1 MDWVISGLLFIF
13 IIGVMIVL
21 RRREG
26 RKQ

>member
-1 MDWVISGLLFIF
+1 MDWVISGLLLIF
-13 IIGVMIVL
+13 IIGVLVFL

>member
-13 IIGVMIVL
+13 IIGVMVVL